1 MGNYAPIRS
10 NPFWTL
16 LLLTIFFI
24 TVMVL
29 SVYSSLGFSLPIVS
43 AQSTLPALEQSKR
56 STVERPHQPSTAEPN
71 NSFA

>member
-29 SVYSSLGFSLPIVS
+29 SVSSSLGFSLPIVS